1 VERLPAMQYVTVK
14 DGCLTMEIKGSVA
27 LVTGANRGIGLAFA
41 RALLSRGAA
50 KVYAGVR
57 RPEDFNEP
65 GLEPLLLDVTKHQHI
80 EAAAAKA
87 SDASIVINNAGIQ
100 AGPQLLQGPFDG
112 ARLEMEVNYL
122 GPWAMSRA
130 FAPVLAANGGGVL
143 VNMLSAAS
151 WRANNRFPGY
161 AASKAAEWSLTNA
174 LRIGLRE
181 QGTVVIGVYVSY
193 VDTDATRR
201 LDVPKVS
208 PAQVAEKTMDGI
220 IRDDPEVLVDENTQR
235 IRSLL
240 SGPLD
245 LLYPS
250 A

>member
-1 VERLPAMQYVTVK
+1 
-14 DGCLTMEIKGSVA
+14 MEIEGSVA
-27 LVTGANRGIGLAFA
+27 LVTGASRGIGLAFA

-65 GLEPLLLDVTKHQHI
+65 GLEPLLLDVTNHQHV

-87 SDASIVINNAGIQ
+87 SDASIVVNNAGII
-100 AGPQLLQGPFDG
+100 AGPQLLQGPLDG

-122 GPWAMSRA
+122 APWAMSRA

-151 WRANNRFPGY
+151 WRANNRLPGY

-174 LRIGLRE
+174 LRVGLRE
-181 QGTVVIGVYVSY
+181 QGTVVVAVYAGY
-193 VDTDATRR
+193 VDTDATKR

-208 PAQVAEKTMDGI
+208 AAEVAEKTMDAI
-220 IRDDPEVLVDENTQR
+220 IRNEPEVLVDEAAQR
-235 IRSLL
+235 VRSQL
-240 SGPLD
+240 SGPLE
-245 LLYPS
+245 LLYPTW
-250 A
+250 

>member
-1 VERLPAMQYVTVK
+1 
-14 DGCLTMEIKGSVA
+14 MEIEGSVA
-27 LVTGANRGIGLAFA
+27 LVTGASRGIGLAFA

-65 GLEPLLLDVTKHQHI
+65 GLEPLLLDVTNHQHI

-100 AGPQLLQGPFDG
+100 AGPQLLQGSLDG

-122 GPWAMSRA
+122 APWALSRA
-130 FAPVLAANGGGVL
+130 FAPVLAANGGGIL

-151 WRANNRFPGY
+151 WRANDRIPGY

-174 LRIGLRE
+174 LRVGLRK
-181 QGTVVIGVYVSY
+181 QGTVVVAVHVGY
-193 VDTDATRR
+193 VDTDATKG
-201 LDVPKVS
+201 LDVPKVT
-208 PAQVAEKTMDGI
+208 AAEVAEKTMEGI
-220 IRDDPEVLVDENTQR
+220 IRNDPEVLVDEAAR
-235 IRSLL
+235 RVRSLL

-245 LLYPS
+245 LLYPTL
-250 A
+250 

>member
-1 VERLPAMQYVTVK
+1 
-14 DGCLTMEIKGSVA
+14 MEIEGSVA
-27 LVTGANRGIGLAFA
+27 LVTGASRGIGLAFA

-50 KVYAGVR
+50 RVYAGVR
-57 RPEDFNEP
+57 RPEDFDEP
-65 GLEPLLLDVTKHQHI
+65 GLEPLLLDVTNHQHI

-100 AGPQLLQGPFDG
+100 AGPQLLQGSLDG

-122 GPWAMSRA
+122 APWALSRA

-151 WRANNRFPGY
+151 WRANDRIPGY

-174 LRIGLRE
+174 LRVGLRK
-181 QGTVVIGVYVSY
+181 QGTVVVAVHVGY
-193 VDTDATRR
+193 VDTDATKG
-201 LDVPKVS
+201 LDAPKVT
-208 PAQVAEKTMDGI
+208 AAEVAEKTMEGI
-220 IRDDPEVLVDENTQR
+220 IRDDPEVLVDEAAR
-235 IRSLL
+235 RVRSLL

-245 LLYPS
+245 LLYPTL
-250 A
+250 

>member
-1 VERLPAMQYVTVK
+1 
-14 DGCLTMEIKGSVA
+14 MEIKGSVA

-57 RPEDFNEP
+57 LPEDFNEP
-65 GLEPLLLDVTKHQHI
+65 GLEPLLLDVTNHQHI

-87 SDASIVINNAGIQ
+87 SDANIVINNAGIQ

-208 PAQVAEKTMDGI
+208 PAQVAEKTMEGI

-245 LLYPS
+245 LLYPAPS
-250 A
+250 

>member
-1 VERLPAMQYVTVK
+1 
-14 DGCLTMEIKGSVA
+14 MEITGSVA

-57 RPEDFNEP
+57 RPEDFHEP
-65 GLEPLLLDVTKHQHI
+65 GLEPLLLDVTDHGHI
-80 EAAAAKA
+80 EAAVAKA
-87 SDASIVINNAGIQ
+87 SDVSILINNAGII
-100 AGPQLLQGPFDG
+100 AGPPLLEGSLDG

-122 GPWAMSRA
+122 APWAMSRA

-174 LRIGLRE
+174 LRVGLRE
-181 QGTVVIGVYVSY
+181 QGTLVVAVHAGY
-193 VDTDATRR
+193 VDTDATRG
-201 LDVPKVS
+201 LDVPKVT
-208 PAQVAEKTMDGI
+208 AAEVAEKTMDGI
-220 IRDDPEVLVDENTQR
+220 IRDDPEVLADEAAR
-235 IRSLL
+235 KVRSLL

-245 LLYPS
+245 LLYPR
-250 A
+250 

>member
-1 VERLPAMQYVTVK
+1 
-14 DGCLTMEIKGSVA
+14 MEIEGSVA

-50 KVYAGVR
+50 KVYAGTR
-57 RPEDFNEP
+57 QPEELKEP
-65 GLEPLLLDVTKHQHI
+65 GLEPLLLDVTNQEHI

-100 AGPQLLQGPFDG
+100 AGPPLLHGSLDG

-122 GPWAMSRA
+122 APWAIARA

-143 VNMLSAAS
+143 VNMLSVAS

-174 LRIGLRE
+174 LRLGLRD
-181 QGTVVIGVYVSY
+181 QGTAVIAVHVGF
-193 VDTDATRR
+193 VDTDATRAID
-201 LDVPKVS
+201 LPKVT
-208 PAQVAEKTMDGI
+208 AAEVADKTMAGI
-220 IRDDPEVLVDENTQR
+220 LSNDPEVLVDEPAR
-235 IRSLL
+235 RVRSLL
-240 SGPLD
+240 SGSLD
-245 LLYPS
+245 LLYPTP
-250 A
+250 

>member
-1 VERLPAMQYVTVK
+1 
-14 DGCLTMEIKGSVA
+14 MEIEGSVA
-27 LVTGANRGIGLAFA
+27 LVTGASRGIGLAFA

-50 KVYAGVR
+50 RVYAGVR
-57 RPEDFNEP
+57 RPEDFHEP
-65 GLEPLLLDVTKHQHI
+65 GVEPLLLDVTNHQHI

-87 SDASIVINNAGIQ
+87 RDASIVINNAGIQ
-100 AGPQLLQGPFDG
+100 PARNCCTALWTGRVWKWRSTILPPGPL
-112 ARLEMEVNYL
+112 
-122 GPWAMSRA
+122 SRA

-151 WRANNRFPGY
+151 WRANNRLPGY

-181 QGTVVIGVYVSY
+181 QGTVVVGVHVGY
-193 VDTDATRR
+193 VDTDATKG

-208 PAQVAEKTMDGI
+208 AAEVAEKTMDAI
-220 IRDDPEVLVDENTQR
+220 IRNDPEVLVDEAAKR
-235 IRSLL
+235 VRSLL

-245 LLYPS
+245 LMYP
-250 A
+250 AH

>member
-1 VERLPAMQYVTVK
+1 
-14 DGCLTMEIKGSVA
+14 MEIDGSVA
-27 LVTGANRGIGLAFA
+27 LVTGASRGIGLAFA

-65 GLEPLLLDVTKHQHI
+65 GLEPLLLDVTNHQHI

-100 AGPQLLQGPFDG
+100 AGPQLLQGSLDG

-122 GPWAMSRA
+122 APWALSRA
-130 FAPVLAANGGGVL
+130 FAPILAANGGGVL

-151 WRANNRFPGY
+151 WRANPRTPGY
-161 AASKAAEWSLTNA
+161 GASKAAEWSLTNA
-174 LRIGLRE
+174 LRLGLRE
-181 QGTVVIGVYVSY
+181 QGTVVVAVHVGY
-193 VDTDATRR
+193 VDTDATKG
-201 LDVPKVS
+201 LDVPKVTAS
-208 PAQVAEKTMDGI
+208 EVAEKTMEAI
-220 IRDDPEVLVDENTQR
+220 IRNDPEVLVDEAAR
-235 IRSLL
+235 RVRSLL

-245 LLYPS
+245 LLYPTP
-250 A
+250 

>member
-1 VERLPAMQYVTVK
+1 
-14 DGCLTMEIKGSVA
+14 MEIDGSVA
-27 LVTGANRGIGLAFA
+27 LVTGASRGIGLAFA

-57 RPEDFNEP
+57 RPEDFNEA
-65 GLEPLLLDVTKHQHI
+65 GMEPLLLDVTNHQHI

-100 AGPQLLQGPFDG
+100 AGPQLLEGSLDG
-112 ARLEMEVNYL
+112 ARLEMEVNFL
-122 GPWAMSRA
+122 APWAVSRA

-151 WRANNRFPGY
+151 WRTNTRTPGY

-174 LRIGLRE
+174 LRLGLRE
-181 QGTVVIGVYVSY
+181 QGTLVVAVHVGY
-193 VDTDATRR
+193 VDTDATKR

-208 PAQVAEKTMDGI
+208 PAEVADKTMDAI
-220 IRDDPEVLVDENTQR
+220 IRGDSEVLVDEAAR
-235 IRSLL
+235 HVRSLL

-245 LLYPS
+245 QMYPS
-250 A
+250 RP

>member
-1 VERLPAMQYVTVK
+1 
-14 DGCLTMEIKGSVA
+14 MEIKGSVA

-65 GLEPLLLDVTKHQHI
+65 GLEPLLLDVTNHQHI

-87 SDASIVINNAGIQ
+87 SDANIVINNAGIQ

-208 PAQVAEKTMDGI
+208 PAQVAEKTMEGI

-245 LLYPS
+245 LLYPAPS
-250 A
+250 